1 MAFRNSAENTMDEKQ
16 EPRDVLWKM
25 EQNALILKIRKQR
38 RIFLVRIARK
48 GGLEN
53 LTLIRKICQNEM
65 VNNLLNVP
73 L

>member
-1 MAFRNSAENTMDEKQ
+1 MDEKQ

-48 GGLEN
+48 EGLEN